1 MLSLARRIFFSSLTL
16 PALVLA
22 PALMMLT
29 AAWCATGCA
38 QEKTGGPYFARLN
51 SFGVFAGY
59 SNNSRHIVLGL
70 AEQRKLL
77 NLGFTYSRRLRLNDR
92 MDWQYNLEVL
102 PVALEGDPL
111 TKVVVTQLTPQ
122 PMNYTFFDGPV
133 VICNTYSDTYTV
145 QLEDGFTSTG
155 TETASCGGHRWTMGE
170 AITPLGF
177 DWNFLPRNR
186 VQPLVNLRGGTM
198 FSKNAI
204 PILGAGWFNFTF
216 SGGAG
221 VELFSTPR
229 RSIRFE
235 YRLHHIS
242 NRNTANENPGI
253 DNGVFQVTYL
263 FGR

>member
-1 MLSLARRIFFSSLTL
+1 MLSLARRIFFSSLAL

-22 PALMMLT
+22 SM
-29 AAWCATGCA
+29 AAWSAASCA
-38 QEKTGGPYFARLN
+38 QEQAGGPYFARLN
-51 SFGVFAGY
+51 SVGFFAGY
-59 SNNSRHIVLGL
+59 SNNSRHIFLGL

-77 NLGFTYSRRLRLNDR
+77 NLGFTYGRRLTLSPR
-92 MDWQYNLEVL
+92 MAWQYNLEVL

-133 VICNTYSDTYTV
+133 VICNTYSDAFTV
-145 QLEDGFTSTG
+145 QLEDGFTYTG

-186 VQPLVNLRGGTM
+186 VQPLVNLRAGTM

-204 PILGAGWFNFTF
+204 PVIGAGWFNFTF

-229 RSIRFE
+229 RSIRLE

-242 NRNTANENPGI
+242 NRNMANENPGI